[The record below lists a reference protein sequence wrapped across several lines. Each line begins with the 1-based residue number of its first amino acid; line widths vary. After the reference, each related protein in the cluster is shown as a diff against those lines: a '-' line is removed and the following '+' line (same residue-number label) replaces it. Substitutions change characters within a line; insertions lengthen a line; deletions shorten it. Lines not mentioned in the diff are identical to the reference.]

1 MIFWYPV
8 LIEKKENAYYGHVPG
23 VDCIPTEDSFGDSV
37 DEVMDNMRLL
47 LAEYLYEHVV
57 ENKEKLPIPN
67 EVDFTKI
74 ENEVVFVRLVID
86 TDEYKEQYVEMERYN
101 INPFL
106 NEGK

>member
-8 LIEKKENAYYGHVPG
+8 LIEKKGNAYYGRVPG

-47 LAEYLYEHVV
+47 LGEYLYEHVV
-57 ENKEKLPIPN
+57 ENKENPPISD
-67 EVDFTKI
+67 EVDITKI

-86 TDEYKEQYVEMERYN
+86 TDEYKEQYVEMERYET
-101 INPFL
+101 NPFL